1 MGDYPMFKDPIDDI
15 DCKKNFMRDTVSCD
29 LDVNNAVRVRIV
41 GKNKGRFL
49 SLFLSHTQ
57 ISLCLMHE
65 PVTLLERCNKKI
77 T

>member
-1 MGDYPMFKDPIDDI
+1 MGDYSMFMDPIDDI

-29 LDVNNAVRVRIV
+29 LDVNNAVRARIV

-57 ISLCLMHE
+57 I
-65 PVTLLERCNKKI
+65 LLLSMNQLHCWKDATKR
-77 T
+77 

>member
-1 MGDYPMFKDPIDDI
+1 MGDYSMFMDPIDDI

-29 LDVNNAVRVRIV
+29 LDVNNAVRARIV

-49 SLFLSHTQ
+49 SLSLSYPDFT
-57 ISLCLMHE
+57 LKHE